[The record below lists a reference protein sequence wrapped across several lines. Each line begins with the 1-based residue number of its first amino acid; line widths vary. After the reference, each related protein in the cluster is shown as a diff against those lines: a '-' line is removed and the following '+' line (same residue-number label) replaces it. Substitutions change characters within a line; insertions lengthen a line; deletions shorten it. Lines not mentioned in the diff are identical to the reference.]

1 MDGSTRSSRKLV
13 SVHPVNG
20 AQFLLEDGSLIP
32 LRWSGAEHILSVY
45 MEAVSAA
52 VSAGLAQDYRVESDG
67 RMKINWEEKS
77 RSLFHQYGRYLL
89 ATLVVVL
96 LVHDIFGTH
105 GFLAMQHKRQEIQK
119 VRTQLDFLNKENAVL
134 EQERT
139 DLKTDPR
146 TIERIARDEMGMGKT
161 GEIIIKLPALPSQA
175 PPAAKP

>member
-1 MDGSTRSSRKLV
+1 
-13 SVHPVNG
+13 
-20 AQFLLEDGSLIP
+20 
-32 LRWSGAEHILSVY
+32 
-45 MEAVSAA
+45 
-52 VSAGLAQDYRVESDG
+52 
-67 RMKINWEEKS
+67 MKINWEEKS